1 MDNRRDEIVSIKADL
16 AILKAKVR
24 WMESKIK
31 IISLKFFVYSVRRN
45 LIKKCL
51 RYWYWL
57 LIFALIFFAFGAVH
71 DKGVFIK
78 LASKVVGA

>member
-1 MDNRRDEIVSIKADL
+1 MDNRREDIVSIKADL

-24 WMESKIK
+24 WMENKIK

-51 RYWYWL
+51 RYWPWL
-57 LIFALIFFAFGAVH
+57 LVFALVFFAFGVVH
-71 DKGVFIK
+71 DEGVFLK
-78 LASKVVGA
+78 LASKVAGV